1 MDDAK
6 KQLKAD
12 IKRMEKAAEQ
22 RQKDFDKMEEQLKN
36 RKEKLIDEITAKKA
50 RLGDWSVELQEKRRT
65 RDESETYIKNR
76 KEEIANRAEK
86 IEELTK
92 QVNGAKLT
100 INMYKQQ
107 QMQSPYHKVAQ
118 GQAKPQ
124 QPVTQQSAREMKKPE
139 PQAAPVRGK

>member
-1 MDDAK
+1 
-6 KQLKAD
+6 
-12 IKRMEKAAEQ
+12 MEKAAEQ

-118 GQAKPQ
+118 QAQPQ
-124 QPVTQQSAREMKKPE
+124 QPVAQQAAREMKKPE

>member
-12 IKRMEKAAEQ
+12 IKKMEKEAEG
-22 RQKDFDKMEEQLKN
+22 RQKDFDKMEEQLQN

-50 RLGDWSVELQEKRRT
+50 RLGDWSVELQEKLRT

-100 INMYKQQ
+100 INMYRQQ
-107 QMQSPYHKVAQ
+107 QMQSPYHKVVQQAQ
-118 GQAKPQ
+118 PQKPVAQQA
-124 QPVTQQSAREMKKPE
+124 AREMKKPE
-139 PQAAPVRGK
+139 PQAVPVRGK

>member
-1 MDDAK
+1 
-6 KQLKAD
+6 
-12 IKRMEKAAEQ
+12 MEKAAEQ

-76 KEEIANRAEK
+76 KEEIATRAEK

-118 GQAKPQ
+118 QAQPQ
-124 QPVTQQSAREMKKPE
+124 QPVAQQAAREMKKPE

>member
-12 IKRMEKAAEQ
+12 IKKMEKEAEG
-22 RQKDFDKMEEQLKN
+22 RQKDFDKMEEQLQN

-92 QVNGAKLT
+92 QVNSTNLT
-100 INMYKQQ
+100 IKMYKQQ
-107 QMQSPYHKVAQ
+107 QMQSPYHKVVQQAQ
-118 GQAKPQ
+118 SQ
-124 QPVTQQSAREMKKPE
+124 QPVAQQAAREMKKPE

>member
-12 IKRMEKAAEQ
+12 IKKMEKEAEG
-22 RQKDFDKMEEQLKN
+22 RQKDFDKMEEQLQN
-36 RKEKLIDEITAKKA
+36 RKENLIEQITAKKA
-50 RLGDWSVELQEKRRT
+50 KSDDWGVELQGKRRT
-65 RDESETYIKNR
+65 RDESEIYIKDK
-76 KEEIANRAEK
+76 KEEISNRTKK

-107 QMQSPYHKVAQ
+107 QMQSPYHKVVQQAQ
-118 GQAKPQ
+118 PQKPVAQQA
-124 QPVTQQSAREMKKPE
+124 AREMKKPE